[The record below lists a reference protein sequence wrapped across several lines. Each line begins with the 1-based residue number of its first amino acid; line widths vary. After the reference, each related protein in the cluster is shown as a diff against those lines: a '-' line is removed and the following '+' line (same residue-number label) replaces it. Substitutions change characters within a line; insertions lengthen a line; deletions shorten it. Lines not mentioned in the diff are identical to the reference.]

1 MSTTEYIE
9 RSRTAAE
16 ANLAQIELIKRQ
28 WSEATEYIRHDRP
41 LSDLGLPHMTVS
53 CGCGRR
59 MAIECLFRC
68 FFCGVFFCEKC
79 AREHFGEE
87 DHHPAS

>member
-1 MSTTEYIE
+1 MSTSEYIE
-9 RSRTAAE
+9 RCRTAAE
-16 ANLAQIELIKRQ
+16 ANLAQIDLIKRQ
-28 WSEATEYIRHDRP
+28 WSEATVYTAGERVIDA
-41 LSDLGLPHMTVS
+41 PHHVT
-53 CGCGRR
+53 CGCGRS

-87 DHHPAS
+87 DKHETN

>member
-1 MSTTEYIE
+1 MSTANYIE
-9 RSRTAAE
+9 RCRNAAE

-28 WSEATEYIRHDRP
+28 WAEATAYIGDERGGPVDP
-41 LSDLGLPHMTVS
+41 MSSALVT

-68 FFCGVFFCEKC
+68 FFCGVFFCPKC

-87 DHHPAS
+87 DCHG